1 MHGIIGA
8 GRGSRKPAGYD
19 RAVRRTLRS
28 IRLAVACLAIA
39 TAATAQ
45 SPADTARSATERAV
59 NEALAQRRSVDAL
72 TRAKAWLERA
82 PGDAG
87 MLALAARAAAQSG
100 DQRVAA
106 GYLKRAIEEGFTD
119 FAAVESGADF
129 AGLRRHESWSVVQE
143 AMRTARAHNE
153 NGALSGAEATKAVD
167 AWRMRF
173 TTGYRSFPDGAT
185 NTVLVTTQD
194 PTSRSELL
202 SMLAAMTQDQVS
214 RLFGKGLAQPVA
226 VIVAVGTDGEGDG
239 LTPSRAGRYEH
250 GMRRLLTR
258 DTGAT
263 LRHEFTHAL
272 HFAHM
277 ERINQL
283 HPIWLREGLAT
294 VFETYRTRED
304 GSFEFLPNE
313 RADAAM
319 QLLATGAAPGLRRLL
334 TMPEDDFQKDGES
347 TYPLVRSLMEF
358 TASRG
363 ALERLY
369 AEAVAGF
376 RDDPACTRA
385 LERAHGASL
394 EEIERSWTTWARERG
409 AQGLSTDPTQ
419 PSIGVT
425 TEDHPDGA
433 RIVRFVTKSTAR
445 DAGLR
450 PGDVIVG
457 VDGEPVR
464 SVRELGVALTRLP
477 RRETL
482 TIRFRRGDSYS
493 ILEVRRRP

>member
-28 IRLAVACLAIA
+28 IRLAVAFLAIA

-129 AGLRRHESWSVVQE
+129 AGLRRHESWAVVQD
-143 AMRTARAHNE
+143 AMRSARARNE
-153 NGALSGAEATKAVD
+153 RGVLTGTEATKAVD

-173 TTGYRSFPDGAT
+173 TSGYRAVPDGAT
-185 NTVLVTTQD
+185 NTILVTTQD
-194 PTSRSELL
+194 PTSRGELL
-202 SMLAAMTQDQVS
+202 AMLATLTKDQVD

-226 VIVAVGTDGEGDG
+226 VIIAQGQDGEGDG

-250 GMRRLLTR
+250 ASRRLLTR

-294 VFETYRTRED
+294 VFETYRARED
-304 GSFEFLPNE
+304 GSLEFLPNE

-319 QLLATGAAPGLRRLL
+319 QLLATGVAPGLRRLL

-394 EEIERSWTTWARERG
+394 EEIERSWTTWTRERG

>member
-1 MHGIIGA
+1 MRGIIGA

-28 IRLAVACLAIA
+28 IRLAIACLAIA
-39 TAATAQ
+39 TAAAAQ

-319 QLLATGAAPGLRRLL
+319 QLLATGVAPGLRRLL

-376 RDDPACTRA
+376 RDDPTCTRA

>member
-19 RAVRRTLRS
+19 RDVRRTLRS

-376 RDDPACTRA
+376 RDDPTCTRA

-394 EEIERSWTTWARERG
+394 EEIERSWTTWTRERG

>member
-1 MHGIIGA
+1 MRHA
-8 GRGSRKPAGYD
+8 
-19 RAVRRTLRS
+19 LCS
-28 IRLAVACLAIA
+28 IRVVVACVAIA
-39 TAATAQ
+39 TMAASAQ
-45 SPADTARSATERAV
+45 PPADTARSATERAV
-59 NEALAQRRSVDAL
+59 NEALAQHRSAEAL
-72 TRAKAWLERA
+72 ARAKAWLDRA

-87 MLALAARAAAQSG
+87 MLALAARAAAQAG

-119 FAAVESGADF
+119 FATIESGPDF
-129 AGLRRHESWSVVQE
+129 AGLRRHESWAVVQE
-143 AMRTARAHNE
+143 AMRAARARNE
-153 NGALSGAEATKAVD
+153 QGTLTGAEATKAVD

-173 TTGYRSFPDGAT
+173 TSGYRVFPDGVT
-185 NTVLVTTQD
+185 NTILVTTQD
-194 PTSRSELL
+194 PTSRSELM
-202 SMLAAMTQDQVS
+202 SMLAEMTQNQVG

-226 VIVAVGTDGEGDG
+226 VIVASGADGEGDG
-239 LTPSRAGRYEH
+239 LTASRAGRYEH

-277 ERINQL
+277 ERVNQV

-294 VFETYRTRED
+294 VFETYRTRDD

-319 QLLATGAAPGLRRLL
+319 QLLATGAAPALRRLL

-347 TYPLVRSLMEF
+347 TYPLVRSLMEY

-363 ALERLY
+363 AVERLY

-376 RDDPACTRA
+376 RDDPTCTRA
-385 LERAHGASL
+385 LERALGCSL
-394 EEIERSWTTWARERG
+394 EEIERAWAAWARERG
-409 AQGLSTDPTQ
+409 TQGFSTDPTQ

-433 RIVRFVTKSTAR
+433 RIVRFVTKSAAR

-457 VDGEPVR
+457 VDSEPVR
-464 SVRELGVALTRLP
+464 SVRELGVALTRSP
-477 RRETL
+477 RNETL
-482 TIRFRRGDSYS
+482 AIRFRRGDSYS
-493 ILEVRRRP
+493 ILAVRRRP

>member
-129 AGLRRHESWSVVQE
+129 AGLRRHESWAVVQD
-143 AMRTARAHNE
+143 AMRSARARNE
-153 NGALSGAEATKAVD
+153 RGVLTGTEATKAVD

-173 TTGYRSFPDGAT
+173 TSGYRAVPDGAT
-185 NTVLVTTQD
+185 NTILVTTQD
-194 PTSRSELL
+194 PTSRGELL
-202 SMLAAMTQDQVS
+202 AMLATLTKDQVD

-226 VIVAVGTDGEGDG
+226 VIIAQGQDGEGDG

-250 GMRRLLTR
+250 ASRRLLTR

-294 VFETYRTRED
+294 VFETYRARED
-304 GSFEFLPNE
+304 GSLEFLPNE

-319 QLLATGAAPGLRRLL
+319 QLLATGVAPGLRRLL

-394 EEIERSWTTWARERG
+394 EEIERSWTTWTRERG

>member
-1 MHGIIGA
+1 M
-8 GRGSRKPAGYD
+8 
-19 RAVRRTLRS
+19 
-28 IRLAVACLAIA
+28 
-39 TAATAQ
+39 
-45 SPADTARSATERAV
+45 

-319 QLLATGAAPGLRRLL
+319 QLLATGVAPGLRRLL

>member
-1 MHGIIGA
+1 MPGA
-8 GRGSRKPAGYD
+8 VPATGRDTIPSVPTVTRPILSIVAMVALVLAGSS
-19 RAVRRTLRS
+19 VS
-28 IRLAVACLAIA
+28 
-39 TAATAQ
+39 AQ
-45 SPADTARSATERAV
+45 PPADTARTATERAV
-59 NEALAQRRSVDAL
+59 QDALAQRRSADAL
-72 TRAKAWLERA
+72 ARAKAWLERA

-87 MLALAARAAAQSG
+87 MLVLAARAAAQSG

-106 GYLKRAIEEGFTD
+106 GYLKRAIEEGFAD
-119 FAAVESGADF
+119 LDAVETGPDF
-129 AGLRRHESWSVVQE
+129 AGLRRHESWAVVQD
-143 AMRTARAHNE
+143 AMRSARARNE
-153 NGALSGAEATKAVD
+153 RGVLTGTEATKAVD

-173 TTGYRSFPDGAT
+173 TSGYRAVPDGAT
-185 NTVLVTTQD
+185 NTILVTTQD
-194 PTSRSELL
+194 PTSRGELL
-202 SMLAAMTQDQVS
+202 AMLATLTKDQVD

-226 VIVAVGTDGEGDG
+226 VIIAQGQDGEGDG

-250 GMRRLLTR
+250 ASRRLLTR

-294 VFETYRTRED
+294 VFETYRARED
-304 GSFEFLPNE
+304 GSLEFLPNE

-319 QLLATGAAPGLRRLL
+319 QLLTTGAAPGLRRLL

-347 TYPLVRSLMEF
+347 TYPLVRSLMEYA
-358 TASRG
+358 ASQG

-376 RDDPACTRA
+376 RDDPTCTRA
-385 LERAHGASL
+385 LERALGGSL
-394 EEIERSWTTWARERG
+394 EQLERSWIAWAKARG
-409 AQGLSTDPTQ
+409 AQGLSTEPEQ
-419 PSIGVT
+419 PSIGVR

-433 RIVRFVTKSTAR
+433 RIVRFGTKSPAR

-457 VDGEPVR
+457 LDGEPVR
-464 SVRELGVALTRLP
+464 SVRELGVALTRSP
-477 RRETL
+477 RRETV

-493 ILEVRRRP
+493 MVEVRRRP

>member
-1 MHGIIGA
+1 MRGIIGA

-28 IRLAVACLAIA
+28 IRLAIACLAIA
-39 TAATAQ
+39 TAAAAQ

-194 PTSRSELL
+194 ATSRSELL

-319 QLLATGAAPGLRRLL
+319 QLLATGVAPGLRRLL

>member
-1 MHGIIGA
+1 MRGIIGA

-28 IRLAVACLAIA
+28 IRLAIACLAIA
-39 TAATAQ
+39 TAAAAQ

-129 AGLRRHESWSVVQE
+129 AGLRRHESWSVVQD

-194 PTSRSELL
+194 PTSRGELL

-277 ERINQL
+277 ERVNQL

-334 TMPEDDFQKDGES
+334 TMPEDEFQKDGES

-394 EEIERSWTTWARERG
+394 EEIERSWTTWTRERG

>member
-39 TAATAQ
+39 TAAAAQ

-194 PTSRSELL
+194 ATSRSELL

-334 TMPEDDFQKDGES
+334 TMPEDAFQKDGES

>member
-1 MHGIIGA
+1 M
-8 GRGSRKPAGYD
+8 
-19 RAVRRTLRS
+19 
-28 IRLAVACLAIA
+28 
-39 TAATAQ
+39 
-45 SPADTARSATERAV
+45 

-129 AGLRRHESWSVVQE
+129 AGLRRHESWSVVQD

-250 GMRRLLTR
+250 ASRRLLTR

-334 TMPEDDFQKDGES
+334 TMP
-347 TYPLVRSLMEF
+347 
-358 TASRG
+358 
-363 ALERLY
+363 
-369 AEAVAGF
+369 
-376 RDDPACTRA
+376 
-385 LERAHGASL
+385 
-394 EEIERSWTTWARERG
+394 
-409 AQGLSTDPTQ
+409 
-419 PSIGVT
+419 
-425 TEDHPDGA
+425 
-433 RIVRFVTKSTAR
+433 
-445 DAGLR
+445 
-450 PGDVIVG
+450 
-457 VDGEPVR
+457 
-464 SVRELGVALTRLP
+464 
-477 RRETL
+477 
-482 TIRFRRGDSYS
+482 
-493 ILEVRRRP
+493 

>member
-1 MHGIIGA
+1 M
-8 GRGSRKPAGYD
+8 
-19 RAVRRTLRS
+19 RRTLRS

-194 PTSRSELL
+194 PTSRGELL
-202 SMLAAMTQDQVS
+202 SMLATMTQDQVS

-319 QLLATGAAPGLRRLL
+319 HLLATGAAPGLRRLL

-376 RDDPACTRA
+376 RDDPTCTRA

-394 EEIERSWTTWARERG
+394 EEIERSWTTWTRERG

>member
-8 GRGSRKPAGYD
+8 GRGSRNRPGYD
-19 RAVRRTLRS
+19 RIVLRTLRS
-28 IRLAVACLAIA
+28 ILFAAACLAPH
-39 TAATAQ
+39 AAAAQ
-45 SPADTARSATERAV
+45 PPADTARSVTERAV
-59 NEALAQRRSVDAL
+59 NEALAQHRSAEAL
-72 TRAKAWLERA
+72 TRAKAWLDRA

-119 FAAVESGADF
+119 FAAIESGADF
-129 AGLRRHESWSVVQE
+129 AGLRRHESWAVVQE
-143 AMRTARAHNE
+143 AMRAARARNE
-153 NGALSGAEATKAVD
+153 AGSLTGTEATKAVD

-173 TTGYRSFPDGAT
+173 MSGYRAFPDGVT
-185 NTVLVTTQD
+185 NTILVTMQD
-194 PTSRSELL
+194 PTSRGELL
-202 SMLAAMTQDQVS
+202 AMLAAMTQDQVE

-226 VIVAVGTDGEGDG
+226 VIVASGADGEGDG
-239 LTPSRAGRYEH
+239 LTASRAGRYEH

-294 VFETYRTRED
+294 VFETYRTRDD

-319 QLLATGAAPGLRRLL
+319 QLLATGAAPALRRLL

-347 TYPLVRSLMEF
+347 TYPLVRSLMEY

-363 ALERLY
+363 TLERLY

-376 RDDPACTRA
+376 RDDPMCTRA

-394 EEIERSWTTWARERG
+394 EEIERSWTAWTQERG
-409 AQGLSTDPTQ
+409 AQGLSTDATQ
-419 PSIGVT
+419 PSLGVT

-433 RIVRFVTKSTAR
+433 RIVRFVTKSPAR

-450 PGDVIVG
+450 QGDVIVG

-464 SVRELGVALTRLP
+464 SVRELGVALTRSP
-477 RRETL
+477 RKETL

>member
-1 MHGIIGA
+1 MSMRVAPIFFLA
-8 GRGSRKPAGYD
+8 ST
-19 RAVRRTLRS
+19 VLLV
-28 IRLAVACLAIA
+28 LAVLRIP
-39 TAATAQ
+39 AAAQ
-45 SPADTARSATERAV
+45 PPADTARSATERAV
-59 NEALAQRRSVDAL
+59 NEALAQRRSTDAL

-119 FAAVESGADF
+119 FAAIESGADF
-129 AGLRRHESWSVVQE
+129 AGLRRHESWAVVQE
-143 AMRTARAHNE
+143 AMRTARARNE
-153 NGALSGAEATKAVD
+153 QGTLTGAEATKAVD

-173 TTGYRSFPDGAT
+173 TSGYRAFPDGVT
-185 NTVLVTTQD
+185 NTILVTTQD
-194 PTSRSELL
+194 PTSRGELL
-202 SMLAAMTQDQVS
+202 SMLAAMTKDQVD

-226 VIVAVGTDGEGDG
+226 VIVASGTDGEGDG

-294 VFETYRTRED
+294 IFETYRTRDD

-319 QLLATGAAPGLRRLL
+319 QLLATGAAPALRRLL

-347 TYPLVRSLMEF
+347 TYPLVRSLMEY
-358 TASRG
+358 TAARG

-369 AEAVAGF
+369 AEAVAGY
-376 RDDPACTRA
+376 RDDTTCTRA

-394 EEIERSWTTWARERG
+394 EEIERSWATWTRERG

-464 SVRELGVALTRLP
+464 SVRELGVALTRSP
-477 RRETL
+477 RKETL

>member
-334 TMPEDDFQKDGES
+334 TMPEDEFQKDGES

-394 EEIERSWTTWARERG
+394 EEIERSWTTWTRERG

>member
-129 AGLRRHESWSVVQE
+129 AGLRRHESWAVVQD
-143 AMRTARAHNE
+143 AMRSARARNE
-153 NGALSGAEATKAVD
+153 RGVLTGTEATKAVD

-173 TTGYRSFPDGAT
+173 TSGYRAVPDGAT
-185 NTVLVTTQD
+185 NTILVTTQD
-194 PTSRSELL
+194 PTSRGELL
-202 SMLAAMTQDQVS
+202 AMLATLTKDQVD

-226 VIVAVGTDGEGDG
+226 VIIAQGQDGEGDG

-250 GMRRLLTR
+250 ASRRLLTR

-294 VFETYRTRED
+294 VFETYRARED
-304 GSFEFLPNE
+304 GSLEFLPNE

-319 QLLATGAAPGLRRLL
+319 QLLATGVAPGLRRLL

>member
-1 MHGIIGA
+1 MRGIIGA

-28 IRLAVACLAIA
+28 IRLAIACLAIA
-39 TAATAQ
+39 TAAAAQ

-129 AGLRRHESWSVVQE
+129 AGLRRHESWSVVQD

-194 PTSRSELL
+194 PTSRGELL

-304 GSFEFLPNE
+304 GSFEFLPNA

-319 QLLATGAAPGLRRLL
+319 QLLATGVAPGLRRLL
-334 TMPEDDFQKDGES
+334 TMPEDEFQKDGES

-394 EEIERSWTTWARERG
+394 EEIERSWTTWTRERG

-425 TEDHPDGA
+425 SEDHPDGA